1 MKECESSAR
10 PSGAAGVGAEAAGA
24 TDPYSSGWREHLPN
38 AVSVAAGRIMMVL
51 GAVVGVRLL
60 TEYVPP
66 ETFGRYKLALAGVS
80 LVTGIAVRPFTQYA
94 MRAWHDL
101 PDDASQLRFVTDY
114 GRRFGYL
121 LCAVGVIVASLGAL
135 LAKDGGW
142 FAPVDL
148 VAAAAVLVLQ
158 AAVSYARSMLVTSAR
173 MRDAALIDAATGW
186 LVPITIALSVT
197 LGESLSLVLSVHA
210 CTLAGVLLV
219 PVLWLWLRPSAEGH
233 ETARAELV
241 GVSAAWK
248 FAYPL
253 MVSGCLHWLLHE
265 SDRFILGFY
274 HDSYAVALYAAVYGL
289 ASAPFLAVAGAVTQ
303 FITPLVFGHA
313 ARGGTA
319 LVWRWALFVMLLI
332 CAVGVFLFWLV
343 GDRVAQLALAEGYRE
358 TASDLMIWIAVGYAC
373 LGVATCFDLVAHGTR
388 RTRYLALATGVA
400 AVTNVGLGLL
410 FVPRRGAL
418 GAAWATTAALAAY
431 LLCIVLLVSG
441 RKGTKGVGQKVL
453 TGAARKFANR
463 SERGGQ
469 G

>member
-1 MKECESSAR
+1 MKGCEAAAR
-10 PSGAAGVGAEAAGA
+10 PSGTAGVGAEAAG
-24 TDPYSSGWREHLPN
+24 TIDPYLSGWRTHLPN
-38 AVSVAAGRIMMVL
+38 AVAVAAGRILMVL

-101 PDDASQLRFVTDY
+101 PEDPSQLRFVTDY

-121 LCAVGVIVASLGAL
+121 VCAVGVIVASLGAL

-158 AAVSYARSMLVTSAR
+158 AMVGYARAMLVTRAR
-173 MRDAALIDAATGW
+173 MRDVALIDTATGW

-197 LGESLSLVLSVHA
+197 FGESLSLVLSAHA

-219 PVLWLWLRPSAEGH
+219 PVLRLCLRPPALGH
-233 ETARAELV
+233 ETAGAEIV
-241 GVSAAWK
+241 DVSAAWK

-253 MVSGCLHWLLHE
+253 MVSGSLNWLLHE

-274 HDSYAVALYAAVYGL
+274 HDSYAVALYAAAYGL
-289 ASAPFLAVAGAVTQ
+289 ASGPFLVLAGAVTE

-313 ARGGTA
+313 ARGVTA
-319 LVWRWALFVMLLI
+319 LVSRGALFVMLLI
-332 CAVGVFLFWLV
+332 CAGGVIPV
-343 GDRVAQLALAEGYRE
+343 LARGQP
-358 TASDLMIWIAVGYAC
+358 SC
-373 LGVATCFDLVAHGTR
+373 
-388 RTRYLALATGVA
+388 ATG
-400 AVTNVGLGLL
+400 
-410 FVPRRGAL
+410 P
-418 GAAWATTAALAAY
+418 
-431 LLCIVLLVSG
+431 S
-441 RKGTKGVGQKVL
+441 
-453 TGAARKFANR
+453 
-463 SERGGQ
+463 
-469 G
+469 